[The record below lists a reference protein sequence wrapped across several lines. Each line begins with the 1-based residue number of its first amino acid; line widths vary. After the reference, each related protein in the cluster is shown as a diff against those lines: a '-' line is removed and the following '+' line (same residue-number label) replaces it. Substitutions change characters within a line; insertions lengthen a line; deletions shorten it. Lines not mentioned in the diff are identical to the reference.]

1 MKLFRSVVL
10 SFASFAAITVV
21 AALTPLPVADD
32 GVVHAAGPCGI
43 SGIEIDQ
50 DAEEQAF
57 LTLINNYRAQNSLGP
72 LSVSFTLSRASAWK
86 SRHLGENAYFGHDDT
101 PIGRTWSTRVRDCG
115 YSYNTYIGENIAA
128 GYGTAAQV
136 FEGWRNSPGH
146 NSNMLGSNY
155 TTIGIGRVVVS
166 GSPYGTYWTT
176 VLGGHNDGFA
186 EAYSGEVIT
195 PIAAPSAD
203 GTTAVGQPATAPAT
217 DSGSSGGD
225 GAGRLRL
232 DLIAMCEQLQ
242 AAGHPA
248 YDRICRRR

>member
-1 MKLFRSVVL
+1 M
-10 SFASFAAITVV
+10 

-32 GVVHAAGPCGI
+32 GVVQAAGPCGI
-43 SGIEIDQ
+43 PGPEVDQ

-57 LTLINNYRAQNSLGP
+57 LTLINNYRAQNSLPP

-101 PIGRTWSTRVRDCG
+101 PIGRSWSTRVRDCG

-176 VLGGHNDGFA
+176 VFGGYSDGFA
-186 EAYSGEVIT
+186 EAYGGEVIT
-195 PIAAPSAD
+195 PIAEPSED
-203 GTTAVGQPATAPAT
+203 GTTTVGEPAAAANAPA
-217 DSGSSGGD
+217 SGG
-225 GAGRLRL
+225 GVHSPRSRL
-232 DLIAMCEQLQ
+232 DFAGMCERLK
-242 AAGHPA
+242 AKSHPA

>member
-1 MKLFRSVVL
+1 M
-10 SFASFAAITVV
+10 
-21 AALTPLPVADD
+21 AALTPVPVSDSA
-32 GVVHAAGPCGI
+32 VVHAEGPCGI
-43 SGIEIDQ
+43 PGPEIDQ

-115 YSYNTYIGENIAA
+115 YGYNTYIGENIAA

-176 VLGGHNDGFA
+176 VFGGYNDGFA
-186 EAYSGEVIT
+186 EAYGGEVIA
-195 PIAAPSAD
+195 PIAEPSAD
-203 GTTAVGQPATAPAT
+203 GSAAVGQPVTVST
-217 DSGSSGGD
+217 TGGSSSGVP
-225 GAGRLRL
+225 GRFRL
-232 DLIAMCEQLQ
+232 DFTGFCDRLK

-248 YDRICRRR
+248 YDRLCGTH